1 MAEVVMAVVDRWHV
15 VVEHGSEVEWVRF
28 RRCWGATREPM
39 MGCDEPV
46 LGCDEPMLGC
56 AISSGY
62 FSLSSIF
69 LGCNSFE
76 GKIKPEMVLHQRGL
90 ILWSTQKINF
100 SWPNFQYVP
109 NIERGV
115 KGFPEIVFRRNKRS
129 QSLLRNWKSWHSSPI
144 EFIFHFSLGESKKT
158 FNQMKAIPHPFF
170 LQFKITNALCV
181 IEFKNLKMSRKTQA

>member
-1 MAEVVMAVVDRWHV
+1 MMAGVVMAVVDRRHV
-15 VVEHGSEVEWVRF
+15 ALEHGSEVEWVRF

-69 LGCNSFE
+69 LGCNSFA

-100 SWPNFQYVP
+100 S
-109 NIERGV
+109 
-115 KGFPEIVFRRNKRS
+115 
-129 QSLLRNWKSWHSSPI
+129 
-144 EFIFHFSLGESKKT
+144 
-158 FNQMKAIPHPFF
+158 
-170 LQFKITNALCV
+170 
-181 IEFKNLKMSRKTQA
+181 